1 MIVMFLIIDFQEIQD
16 GSSEVVLNMLCLK
29 KFMIKIVGSPFACLC
44 TSIKTTQTDLS
55 VSVSTNNL
63 KLTLM
68 GKISFTVI
76 CHFN

>member
-1 MIVMFLIIDFQEIQD
+1 MAHQNAT
-16 GSSEVVLNMLCLK
+16 VVLNMLFFK

-44 TSIKTTQTDLS
+44 TSIKTTQMDLS
-55 VSVSTNNL
+55 VSLSTNNL
-63 KLTLM
+63 KVTLM

>member
-1 MIVMFLIIDFQEIQD
+1 MAHQNAT
-16 GSSEVVLNMLCLK
+16 VVLNMLFFE

-44 TSIKTTQTDLS
+44 TSIKTTQMDLS
-55 VSVSTNNL
+55 VSLSTNNL
-63 KLTLM
+63 KVTLM

>member
-1 MIVMFLIIDFQEIQD
+1 MAHQNAI
-16 GSSEVVLNMLCLK
+16 VVLNMLCLK

-44 TSIKTTQTDLS
+44 ISIQIQMDLS

-63 KLTLM
+63 KVTLM

-76 CHFN
+76 CHLN

>member
-1 MIVMFLIIDFQEIQD
+1 MAHQNATL
-16 GSSEVVLNMLCLK
+16 VLNMLCLK

-63 KLTLM
+63 KVTLM

-76 CHFN
+76 CHFNL